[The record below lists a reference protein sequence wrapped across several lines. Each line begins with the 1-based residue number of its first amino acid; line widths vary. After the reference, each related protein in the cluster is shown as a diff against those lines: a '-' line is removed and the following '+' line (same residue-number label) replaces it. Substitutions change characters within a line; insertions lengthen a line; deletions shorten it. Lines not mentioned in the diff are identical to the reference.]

1 MAECGSRPENSGGLF
16 VDRVAYGREGVPLLT
31 EPLALSFVRRHMS
44 RLFSCLALAA
54 SVAVPVLSHAV
65 NAPEAST
72 VFKPGALWPDDK
84 GVHINAHGGGI
95 LFENGTY
102 YWFGEH
108 KVAGVA
114 GNHAHVGV
122 HVYSSKNLGDWK
134 DEGIA
139 LAVSED
145 PESPITKGCII
156 ERPKVVKNAAGKFV
170 MWFHLERKQYPDR
183 TDAMSGVA
191 IADRPQGPYVF
202 LKAGRRN
209 PGVLPLNATE
219 EDRKPFDAEAAAA
232 FHAALGDAKAG
243 HYPATLFRG
252 DHPGSLVL
260 RHDLKDGQAAKDMTL
275 FRDDDGKIYH
285 LATSE
290 GNGTLHV
297 SLLTPDALSDSGKY
311 IRIFPGR
318 FNEAPAV
325 FRKDGKYYM
334 FTSGCSGWAPNA
346 GRLSVADS
354 MLGEWKSL
362 GNPCRGTPA
371 EVAKTFGGQSTH
383 VLPVAGMPGKF
394 IFMGDLWR
402 PWDAI
407 DGRYLWLPVE
417 FENGAPV
424 IRFHKE
430 WKLSETK

>member
-1 MAECGSRPENSGGLF
+1 
-16 VDRVAYGREGVPLLT
+16 
-31 EPLALSFVRRHMS
+31 MS
-44 RLFSCLALAA
+44 RLISYLALAA

-108 KVAGVA
+108 KVGGDA
-114 GNHAHVGV
+114 GNCAHVGV
-122 HVYSSKNLGDWK
+122 HVYSSQNLGDWK
-134 DEGIA
+134 DEGVA

-145 PESPITKGCII
+145 PKSPIAKGCII
-156 ERPKVVKNAAGKFV
+156 ERPKVVKNKEGKYV
-170 MWFHLERKQYPDR
+170 MWFHHELKGMGYHGGSS
-183 TDAMSGVA
+183 SGIA
-191 IADRPQGPYVF
+191 IADTPAGPYKFV
-202 LKAGRRN
+202 AVGRQN
-209 PGVLPLNATE
+209 PGVAPLNTGE
-219 EDRKPFDAEAAAA
+219 EDKKFIAA
-232 FHAALGDAKAG
+232 GAKEG
-243 HYPATLFRG
+243 EVEKSPASKFFRRDFKG
-252 DHPGSLVL
+252 
-260 RHDLKDGQAAKDMTL
+260 GQMARDMSL
-275 FRDDDGKIYH
+275 FRDDDGKVYH
-285 LATSE
+285 IAASE
-290 GNGTLHV
+290 DNFTLHIT
-297 SLLTPDALSDSGKY
+297 LLNEDALSSSGKY
-311 IRIFPGR
+311 TRVFPGAS
-318 FNEAPAV
+318 NEAPAV
-325 FRKDGKYYM
+325 FKRDGKYYM

-371 EVAKTFGGQSTH
+371 EVSITFGGQSTH

-402 PWDAI
+402 PKDAI

-430 WKLSETK
+430 WTLSDTQ